1 MTGPTFLR
9 LDNIHKRFGAV
20 VANAGVTL
28 DVEQG
33 EIHALLGENGAGKSV
48 AMNILAG
55 VLSPSEGRILIRGE
69 PIRLGSPR
77 DAIRHGIGMVHQ
89 HFMLVPNLTVAENYI
104 LGQGTPARLIR
115 DMGEVHRRIE
125 ALSAR
130 YGLDVRPDAIVETLT
145 VGQQQRVE
153 ILKALYHGVELLILD
168 EPTAVLTPQET
179 ERLLVLM
186 RGLVA
191 DGKTIVFISHKLD
204 EVMAVSD
211 RISVMRDARVVDT
224 VRAADTTPRE
234 LARKMVGRDVLMELP
249 RRPSHEGRV
258 VLAVEGLTC
267 RDEGGLPAVRDVSFE
282 VRAGEI
288 VGVAGVSGNGQTELS
303 LALAGLLPVDAGR
316 VVLDGRDVTGFS
328 PAEMSRLGVA
338 NVPEDRHRMGI
349 VLPFTLAENVILQ
362 RSGDPAFSRG
372 GLLRRGAITEAT
384 AEILR
389 RFRVKPLD
397 PDAVI
402 GSLSGGNQQKLVVG
416 RELARNPGFMLINQL
431 TRGIDIGAME
441 IVMQEV
447 LKARDAGA
455 AILLV
460 STELEELFSVAD
472 RILVMCGG
480 ELIGEVPPERGR
492 IEEIG
497 LMMGGKRLDAIEPA
511 A

>member
-1 MTGPTFLR
+1 MAEPLVR
-9 LDNIHKRFGAV
+9 LENIHKRFGPV
-20 VANAGVTL
+20 VATAGVNL
-28 DVEQG
+28 AIEEG

-48 AMNILAG
+48 TMNILAG
-55 VLSPSEGRILIRGE
+55 VLAPNEGRILHRGQ

-104 LGQGTPARLIR
+104 LGQGRPTRLIR
-115 DMGEVHRRIE
+115 DMGQVHARI
-125 ALSAR
+125 ASLSAR
-130 YGLDVRPDAIVETLT
+130 YGLDVDPAAVVETLT

-179 ERLLVLM
+179 DRLLALM

-191 DGKTIVFISHKLD
+191 DGRTVVFISHKLD

-224 VRAADTTPRE
+224 VRAADTDPRA

-249 RRPSHEGRV
+249 RRPANDGPV
-258 VLAVEGLTC
+258 VLAVEHLHV
-267 RDEGGLPAVRDVSFE
+267 RDEAGIPAVKDVSLT

-288 VGVAGVSGNGQTELS
+288 VGIAGVSGNGQSELS
-303 LALAGLLPVDAGR
+303 LALAGLLPPDAGR
-316 VVLDGRDVTGFS
+316 ILLDGRDVTGRS
-328 PAEMSRLGVA
+328 AAEIARLGVA
-338 NVPEDRHRMGI
+338 NIPEDRHRMGI

-362 RSGDPAFSRG
+362 RSADPAFSRA
-372 GLLRRGAITEAT
+372 GLLRRAEVARAT
-384 AEILR
+384 DAILR

-397 PDAVI
+397 PGAVI
-402 GSLSGGNQQKLVVG
+402 GGLSGGNQQKLVVG
-416 RELARNPGFMLINQL
+416 RELSRDPRFLVINQL

-447 LKARDAGA
+447 LRQRDAGT

-480 ELIGEVPPERGR
+480 ELIGEVPPDRAR
-492 IEEIG
+492 LEEIG
-497 LMMGGKRLDAIEPA
+497 LMMGGKRLDALPPA